1 MQKETIRPD
10 PIELILKELKDR
22 RDEGGLFFNAGTAT
36 VTETVFDIF
45 RDFGFLVKG
54 YKIINNGP
62 QIIQVA
68 HIVEAETDISFARA
82 AGRYQNI
89 LATDVVPHEVHYN
102 VKCIR
107 KIAIRTTALTSDY
120 RLWVYW

>member
-1 MQKETIRPD
+1 MQTTTPETIAGR
-10 PIELILKELKDR
+10 ILKQYLDR

-36 VTETVFDIF
+36 VTEAIFDVF

-54 YKIINNGP
+54 YKVINDGAQVL
-62 QIIQVA
+62 QIA
-68 HIVEAETDISFARA
+68 HIVAPETDISFARA

-89 LATDVVPHEVHYN
+89 LATDTIPHQVHYN

-107 KIAIRTTALTSDY
+107 KIAIRTTAGSSAY
-120 RLWVYW
+120 RLWVFW